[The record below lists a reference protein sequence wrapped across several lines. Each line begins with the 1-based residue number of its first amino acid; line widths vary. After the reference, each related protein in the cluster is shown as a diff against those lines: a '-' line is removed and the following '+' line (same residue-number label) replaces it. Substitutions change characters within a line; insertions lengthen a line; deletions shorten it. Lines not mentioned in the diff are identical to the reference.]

1 MTQPKNQRH
10 VVAMFLILYFFFF
23 YFRLKNDKSGGAW
36 CPKKMV
42 TKEALEYL
50 EVDLHDLHV
59 ITGTKTQGR
68 FGNGQGQEYVEEFML
83 DFWRPGFNK
92 WMRWK
97 SRNRKEVSWKKM
109 RNLIGC

>member
-1 MTQPKNQRH
+1 
-10 VVAMFLILYFFFF
+10 
-23 YFRLKNDKSGGAW
+23 
-36 CPKKMV
+36 MV